1 MAIAGTSAFGQEKS
15 PAANEEPAKGVPGD
29 GSTVAVRQT
38 PLPIEEAMRQ
48 FEIAPGLA
56 IELVASEPE
65 VIDPVSAAFDHRGR
79 LWVVE
84 MRDYPTGPLEG
95 EGFGGRIKLLT
106 DADADGRFESSK
118 VFADKL
124 VFPTGV
130 QPYRDGV
137 IATLAGEVVYLADT
151 DGDGVC
157 DLREVWFT
165 GFSQD
170 NEQLRANHPTWTME
184 NEIHV
189 ASGLRG
195 GEVRSNDPRWAAG
208 DKPLS
213 LATRDFRFSPLGGS
227 WRAVAGN
234 SQFGFYQDE
243 LGRSHV
249 CSNRNPS
256 TLLLA
261 EASQVEANPLLP
273 LTQWKVDV
281 MPAAEQSQVFPL
293 VSAWTTSNLHAGQFT
308 AACGTY
314 RYQSDLLA
322 DVIGDSYFACEPT
335 GSLVQRY
342 RPTGG
347 GVVPT
352 ATRDREG
359 AEFLASRDPW
369 FRPVDLFDGPD
380 GAMYVV
386 DMHRAVIEHPAWMP
400 KELQQRGDLR
410 WGNTAGR
417 IYRIVAGNVASK
429 GKQPAIDL
437 EMAAAVELVDALGH
451 PNRWRRETAAR
462 RIVEEVKF
470 GQRIDIDAVAPL
482 LRDSIVSEATAKSDG
497 TSGRGAT
504 RALWL
509 LHTLGRLTINE
520 LAAATRHSDAAVRLQ
535 AVRLLAMRP
544 GEPVANRPGEPVAS
558 RPGEPVVDRPGEP
571 DEEMQTLLAIQ
582 AEDSSPIVRYQFLLE
597 WAMRGSDSIRAMIA
611 ASARPREGDAASD
624 RLWIGNALSLVSEPI
639 GASLLRDALA
649 DPSGLE
655 GSAVTTWGPLA
666 KRLGWAG
673 SAETLAALMGTKGA
687 TADGLFAEFASGLAV
702 RGTGWATLSEKLD
715 PAAKVELGARLSA
728 DRQRVLDES
737 LPMEQR
743 LVAFRRVS
751 LDRGDATRELC
762 LQILKGR
769 GDELFVESL
778 QTVRH
783 FPVEKLPELLV
794 SRVTQLPPRATT
806 AVVAAMIGNASW
818 TPSLLDAIEA
828 GNVPWGL
835 IDPTSMG
842 RLQRHSDAA
851 IAQRVKTMLAGRTT
865 VDRQELVRTY
875 TEGLA
880 QNANPLAGKAVFVK
894 QCAGCH
900 RIDGQGVVV
909 GPDISDMRTQTPEQ
923 ILLSILD
930 PNAAIDANFYR
941 YAVLTADGQLIE
953 GLLEESN
960 QQSVTLRL
968 QDGVR
973 KTFPRDEIEQL
984 RATGVSM
991 MPEGFENQIAPE
1003 AMRDLVAY
1011 LKRWRLLSGEIP
1023 LGQK

>member
-1 MAIAGTSAFGQEKS
+1 
-15 PAANEEPAKGVPGD
+15 
-29 GSTVAVRQT
+29 
-38 PLPIEEAMRQ
+38 
-48 FEIAPGLA
+48 
-56 IELVASEPE
+56 
-65 VIDPVSAAFDHRGR
+65 
-79 LWVVE
+79 
-84 MRDYPTGPLEG
+84 
-95 EGFGGRIKLLT
+95 
-106 DADADGRFESSK
+106 
-118 VFADKL
+118 
-124 VFPTGV
+124 
-130 QPYRDGV
+130 
-137 IATLAGEVVYLADT
+137 
-151 DGDGVC
+151 
-157 DLREVWFT
+157 
-165 GFSQD
+165 
-170 NEQLRANHPTWTME
+170 
-184 NEIHV
+184 
-189 ASGLRG
+189 
-195 GEVRSNDPRWAAG
+195 
-208 DKPLS
+208 
-213 LATRDFRFSPLGGS
+213 
-227 WRAVAGN
+227 
-234 SQFGFYQDE
+234 
-243 LGRSHV
+243 
-249 CSNRNPS
+249 
-256 TLLLA
+256 
-261 EASQVEANPLLP
+261 
-273 LTQWKVDV
+273 
-281 MPAAEQSQVFPL
+281 
-293 VSAWTTSNLHAGQFT
+293 
-308 AACGTY
+308 
-314 RYQSDLLA
+314 
-322 DVIGDSYFACEPT
+322 
-335 GSLVQRY
+335 
-342 RPTGG
+342 
-347 GVVPT
+347 
-352 ATRDREG
+352 
-359 AEFLASRDPW
+359 
-369 FRPVDLFDGPD
+369 
-380 GAMYVV
+380 MYVV

-417 IYRIVAGNVASK
+417 IYRIVAENVASK
-429 GKQPAIDL
+429 GKRPAIDF
-437 EMAAAVELVDALGH
+437 EMAPAVELVDALGH

-470 GQRIDIDAVAPL
+470 GKRIDIDAVAPL
-482 LRDSIVSEATAKSDG
+482 LRDSIASGAETKGDG
-497 TSGRGAT
+497 ISGRGAT

-509 LHTLGRLTINE
+509 LNTLGRLTMNE
-520 LAAATRHSDAAVRLQ
+520 LASATRHPDAAVRLQ

-544 GEPVANRPGEPVAS
+544 GEP
-558 RPGEPVVDRPGEP
+558 
-571 DEEMQTLLAIQ
+571 DEEIQKLLGIQ
-582 AEDSSPIVRYQFLLE
+582 AEDSNPLVRYQFLLE
-597 WAMRGSDSIRAMIA
+597 WAMRGSDSIRAKIA

-624 RLWIGNALSLVSEPI
+624 RVWIGNALSLVSEPI

-649 DPSGLE
+649 DPAAPE

-687 TADGLFAEFASGLAV
+687 TADGLFGEFASGLAV
-702 RGTGWATLSEKLD
+702 RGTAWATLSEKLD
-715 PAAKVELGARLSA
+715 PAAKVELGARLNA

-783 FPVEKLPELLV
+783 FPVDKLPELLV

-818 TPSLLDAIEA
+818 TPNLLDAIEA

-865 VDRQELVRTY
+865 VDRQELVRKY

-880 QNANPLAGKAVFVK
+880 QNANPFAGKAVFVK

-973 KTFPRDEIEQL
+973 KTLPRDEIEQF

-991 MPEGFENQIAPE
+991 MPEGFENQISPE

>member
-1 MAIAGTSAFGQEKS
+1 
-15 PAANEEPAKGVPGD
+15 
-29 GSTVAVRQT
+29 
-38 PLPIEEAMRQ
+38 
-48 FEIAPGLA
+48 
-56 IELVASEPE
+56 
-65 VIDPVSAAFDHRGR
+65 
-79 LWVVE
+79 
-84 MRDYPTGPLEG
+84 
-95 EGFGGRIKLLT
+95 
-106 DADADGRFESSK
+106 
-118 VFADKL
+118 
-124 VFPTGV
+124 
-130 QPYRDGV
+130 
-137 IATLAGEVVYLADT
+137 
-151 DGDGVC
+151 
-157 DLREVWFT
+157 
-165 GFSQD
+165 
-170 NEQLRANHPTWTME
+170 
-184 NEIHV
+184 
-189 ASGLRG
+189 
-195 GEVRSNDPRWAAG
+195 
-208 DKPLS
+208 
-213 LATRDFRFSPLGGS
+213 
-227 WRAVAGN
+227 
-234 SQFGFYQDE
+234 
-243 LGRSHV
+243 
-249 CSNRNPS
+249 
-256 TLLLA
+256 
-261 EASQVEANPLLP
+261 
-273 LTQWKVDV
+273 
-281 MPAAEQSQVFPL
+281 
-293 VSAWTTSNLHAGQFT
+293 
-308 AACGTY
+308 
-314 RYQSDLLA
+314 
-322 DVIGDSYFACEPT
+322 
-335 GSLVQRY
+335 
-342 RPTGG
+342 
-347 GVVPT
+347 
-352 ATRDREG
+352 
-359 AEFLASRDPW
+359 
-369 FRPVDLFDGPD
+369 
-380 GAMYVV
+380 
-386 DMHRAVIEHPAWMP
+386 
-400 KELQQRGDLR
+400 
-410 WGNTAGR
+410 
-417 IYRIVAGNVASK
+417 
-429 GKQPAIDL
+429 
-437 EMAAAVELVDALGH
+437 
-451 PNRWRRETAAR
+451 
-462 RIVEEVKF
+462 
-470 GQRIDIDAVAPL
+470 
-482 LRDSIVSEATAKSDG
+482 
-497 TSGRGAT
+497 
-504 RALWL
+504 
-509 LHTLGRLTINE
+509 
-520 LAAATRHSDAAVRLQ
+520 
-535 AVRLLAMRP
+535 
-544 GEPVANRPGEPVAS
+544 
-558 RPGEPVVDRPGEP
+558 
-571 DEEMQTLLAIQ
+571 
-582 AEDSSPIVRYQFLLE
+582 
-597 WAMRGSDSIRAMIA
+597 MRGSDSIRAMIA

-702 RGTGWATLSEKLD
+702 RGTAWATLSEKLD

-743 LVAFRRVS
+743 LVAFRRVG

-783 FPVEKLPELLV
+783 FPVDKLPELLV

-828 GNVPWGL
+828 GDVPWGL

-865 VDRQELVRTY
+865 VDRQELVRVY

-880 QNANPLAGKAVFVK
+880 QNANPFAGKAVFVK

-973 KTFPRDEIEQL
+973 KTLPRDEIEQL

-991 MPEGFENQIAPE
+991 MPEGFENQISPE

>member
-1 MAIAGTSAFGQEKS
+1 
-15 PAANEEPAKGVPGD
+15 
-29 GSTVAVRQT
+29 
-38 PLPIEEAMRQ
+38 
-48 FEIAPGLA
+48 
-56 IELVASEPE
+56 
-65 VIDPVSAAFDHRGR
+65 
-79 LWVVE
+79 
-84 MRDYPTGPLEG
+84 
-95 EGFGGRIKLLT
+95 
-106 DADADGRFESSK
+106 
-118 VFADKL
+118 
-124 VFPTGV
+124 
-130 QPYRDGV
+130 
-137 IATLAGEVVYLADT
+137 
-151 DGDGVC
+151 
-157 DLREVWFT
+157 
-165 GFSQD
+165 
-170 NEQLRANHPTWTME
+170 
-184 NEIHV
+184 
-189 ASGLRG
+189 
-195 GEVRSNDPRWAAG
+195 
-208 DKPLS
+208 
-213 LATRDFRFSPLGGS
+213 
-227 WRAVAGN
+227 
-234 SQFGFYQDE
+234 
-243 LGRSHV
+243 
-249 CSNRNPS
+249 
-256 TLLLA
+256 
-261 EASQVEANPLLP
+261 
-273 LTQWKVDV
+273 
-281 MPAAEQSQVFPL
+281 
-293 VSAWTTSNLHAGQFT
+293 
-308 AACGTY
+308 
-314 RYQSDLLA
+314 
-322 DVIGDSYFACEPT
+322 
-335 GSLVQRY
+335 
-342 RPTGG
+342 
-347 GVVPT
+347 
-352 ATRDREG
+352 
-359 AEFLASRDPW
+359 
-369 FRPVDLFDGPD
+369 
-380 GAMYVV
+380 
-386 DMHRAVIEHPAWMP
+386 
-400 KELQQRGDLR
+400 
-410 WGNTAGR
+410 
-417 IYRIVAGNVASK
+417 
-429 GKQPAIDL
+429 
-437 EMAAAVELVDALGH
+437 
-451 PNRWRRETAAR
+451 
-462 RIVEEVKF
+462 
-470 GQRIDIDAVAPL
+470 
-482 LRDSIVSEATAKSDG
+482 
-497 TSGRGAT
+497 
-504 RALWL
+504 
-509 LHTLGRLTINE
+509 
-520 LAAATRHSDAAVRLQ
+520 
-535 AVRLLAMRP
+535 
-544 GEPVANRPGEPVAS
+544 
-558 RPGEPVVDRPGEP
+558 
-571 DEEMQTLLAIQ
+571 
-582 AEDSSPIVRYQFLLE
+582 
-597 WAMRGSDSIRAMIA
+597 MRGSDSIRAMIA

-828 GNVPWGL
+828 GDVPWGL

-865 VDRQELVRTY
+865 VDRQELVRIY

-880 QNANPLAGKAVFVK
+880 QNANPFAGKAVFVK

-973 KTFPRDEIEQL
+973 KTLPRDEIEQL

-991 MPEGFENQIAPE
+991 MPEGFENQISPE